1 MPKRLQVWKE
11 SSKNFNVTDATV
23 TMDGNNAVVNVNY
36 LLPAGNLYI
45 VNYTIY
51 PSGAVNVAARFTSKD
66 MDAAQTEVSEST
78 RTATFTPGRDA
89 ARKEFPIACEYSEG
103 ATGRSL
109 PLRPISSSHSALGY

>member
-1 MPKRLQVWKE
+1 MELVDQLLLNILSSYKVDGTEYFSEGFGIQPNFWRAPTDNDYGNGMPKRLQVWKE

-51 PSGAVNVAARFTSKD
+51 PSGAVNAACFAR
-66 MDAAQTEVSEST
+66 
-78 RTATFTPGRDA
+78 RGTPPPDGPCR
-89 ARKEFPIACEYSEG
+89 R
-103 ATGRSL
+103 
-109 PLRPISSSHSALGY
+109 

>member
-1 MPKRLQVWKE
+1 MEITYRHPPSKVNFMFNKKTGIVTSYKVDGTEYFSEGFGIQPNFWRAPTDNDYGNGMPKRLQVWKE

-51 PSGAVNVAARFTSKD
+51 PA
-66 MDAAQTEVSEST
+66 E
-78 RTATFTPGRDA
+78 
-89 ARKEFPIACEYSEG
+89 
-103 ATGRSL
+103 L
-109 PLRPISSSHSALGY
+109 